1 MTEEQRLNKNNSV
14 HAVWKKTAKT
24 ILKAG
29 RLKILPMEY
38 RNTLLENLTSVETGR
53 NTSFDKL
60 NSMKEE
66 DATSLA

>member
-1 MTEEQRLNKNNSV
+1 MKEFIDV
-14 HAVWKKTAKT
+14 HAVWKKTT